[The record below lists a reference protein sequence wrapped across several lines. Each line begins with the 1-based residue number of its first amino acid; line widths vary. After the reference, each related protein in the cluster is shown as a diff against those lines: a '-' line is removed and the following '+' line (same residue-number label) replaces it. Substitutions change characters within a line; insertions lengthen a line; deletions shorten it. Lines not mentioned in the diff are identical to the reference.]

1 MANAKITEKFKKIAK
16 EKNILET
23 GGSDFHGRPDQV
35 LGKLKVPY
43 SVLGNLKNHINSKRY
58 L

>member
-1 MANAKITEKFKKIAK
+1 MANAKIINKFRRIVK

-43 SVLGNLKNHINSKRY
+43 SVLEKLKKAKK
-58 L
+58 